1 MDTLTSLRVFRE
13 VVDGGSFVAAAN
25 RLGLS
30 TAMAS
35 KHVAHLEHQL
45 GARLLNRTSR
55 HLSLTEAGALYLEQ
69 CREALDSL
77 QVGEAAIGMNQE
89 APRGVLKVTAPVW
102 CATRRFADAL
112 AAYKLGH
119 PEVVVDI
126 RLENRKVDLV
136 EEGYDLALR
145 VTREPSPTLI
155 VRPLCSLRFHLVAT
169 PDYLR
174 RMGGPEGVADIER
187 LGAILPTYVNLDSL
201 ELTGPAGRLKVHLH
215 AAMKTDDTTLSYH
228 AVRAGMGLAF
238 LPDWLVADDLERGE
252 LTHVAPGFEGRTAT
266 LYAAYTSRKFMTA
279 KVRSF
284 IDFFSTALATNEPG
298 EQRETAGEPPRE
310 NPPWQADLAQTE
322 GIEPPSSA

>member
-13 VVDGGSFVAAAN
+13 VVESGSFVAAAG
-25 RLGLS
+25 RLSLS

-35 KHVAHLEHQL
+35 KHVAHLERQL

-55 HLSLTEAGALYLEQ
+55 HLSLTEAGTVYLEQ

-77 QVGEAAIGMNQE
+77 QAGEAAIGLSQE

-102 CATRRFADAL
+102 CANRRFADVL
-112 AAYKLGH
+112 AAYKLNH

-126 RLENRKVDLV
+126 RLENRKADLV

-155 VRPLCSLRFHLVAT
+155 VRPLCTLQFHLVAT
-169 PDYLR
+169 PAYLKR
-174 RMGGPEGVADIER
+174 VGRPKTPADIER
-187 LGAILPTYVNLDSL
+187 LGAILPTYVNLDGL
-201 ELTGPAGRLKVHLH
+201 EVTGPAGRQRLRLH

-228 AVRAGMGLAF
+228 AVHADLGLAY
-238 LPDWLVADDLERGE
+238 LPDWLVADDLKSGLLKRVLPSLE
-252 LTHVAPGFEGRTAT
+252 TAPST
-266 LYAAYTSRKFMTA
+266 LFAAYTSRKYMTA

-284 IDFFSTALATNEPG
+284 IDFFSAALAVRARIP
-298 EQRETAGEPPRE
+298 
-310 NPPWQADLAQTE
+310 
-322 GIEPPSSA
+322 

>member
-13 VVDGGSFVAAAN
+13 VVDSGSFVAAAG
-25 RLGLS
+25 RLSLS

-35 KHVAHLEHQL
+35 KHVAHLERQL

-77 QVGEAAIGMNQE
+77 QAGEAAIGLSQE

-102 CATRRFADAL
+102 CATRHFADVL
-112 AAYKLGH
+112 TLYKRAH

-155 VRPLCSLRFHLVAT
+155 VRPLCTLQFYLVAT
-169 PDYLR
+169 PAYLAR
-174 RMGGPEGVADIER
+174 EGRPKSVADLER
-187 LGAILPTYVNLDSL
+187 LGAILPTYVNIEGL
-201 ELTGPAGRLKVHLH
+201 EVVGPAGRLKLRLN
-215 AAMKTDDTTLSYH
+215 ATMKTDDTTLSYH
-228 AVRAGMGLAF
+228 AVHAGMGIAY
-238 LPDWLVADDLERGE
+238 LPDWLVAEDLRSGALKRVMPRFDAPP
-252 LTHVAPGFEGRTAT
+252 LTLF
-266 LYAAYTSRKFMTA
+266 AAYTSRKYMTA

-284 IDFFSTALATNEPG
+284 IDFLSAELA
-298 EQRETAGEPPRE
+298 PRR
-310 NPPWQADLAQTE
+310 P
-322 GIEPPSSA
+322 